1 MGSSNNGR
9 LLALAKF
16 SEELIAIEQA
26 EKLFDFIIDGMS
38 EIIGCNQA
46 SIMMFDPQ
54 AKSLK
59 LMKMRG
65 FKAQDYKSPRIEL
78 TNNVDQ
84 WIFEGGEVFALTEQ
98 GKNNFLIVFDED
110 ERKYFDC
117 ELRLPIFSKGKLTGI
132 LNLGKKSIGTE
143 YSNEDITLLRIL
155 VNSVSFALERIF
167 SSSPP
172 GSYPQKEIKTQENS
186 TPSDQ
191 LKIKR
196 RVNNDEMIGNSRAMK
211 RIMYLIERVAP
222 KDVTVLITGESGT
235 GKELVARAIHQ
246 KSCRSDKPMVAMNCA
261 ALPENLVESE
271 LFGHEKGAFTGAHCQ
286 KQGKFEFA
294 DGGTLFLDEIGD
306 MSLATQSKL
315 LRVLQDNTIQRIGG
329 NKTITANVRVITA
342 TNKKLSEEIKQGKFR
357 EDLYYRIN
365 VVQIDIPPLR
375 ERTEDIPLLADYFLK
390 KYNHFYG
397 KNIKRIACRALDRL
411 IHHSFPGNI
420 RELQN
425 LIERAVIME
434 QGDELSLDFIPIS
447 PLLAKSS
454 VSQDSNG
461 TLEELEKDYIKR
473 VIQQVN
479 FNKSHAS
486 RILGIAR
493 KTLREKMQKYDL

>member
-1 MGSSNNGR
+1 M
-9 LLALAKF
+9 
-16 SEELIAIEQA
+16 
-26 EKLFDFIIDGMS
+26 
-38 EIIGCNQA
+38 
-46 SIMMFDPQ
+46 
-54 AKSLK
+54 
-59 LMKMRG
+59 
-65 FKAQDYKSPRIEL
+65 
-78 TNNVDQ
+78 
-84 WIFEGGEVFALTEQ
+84 
-98 GKNNFLIVFDED
+98 
-110 ERKYFDC
+110 
-117 ELRLPIFSKGKLTGI
+117 
-132 LNLGKKSIGTE
+132 
-143 YSNEDITLLRIL
+143 
-155 VNSVSFALERIF
+155 
-167 SSSPP
+167 
-172 GSYPQKEIKTQENS
+172 
-186 TPSDQ
+186 
-191 LKIKR
+191 
-196 RVNNDEMIGNSRAMK
+196 
-211 RIMYLIERVAP
+211 
-222 KDVTVLITGESGT
+222 
-235 GKELVARAIHQ
+235 
-246 KSCRSDKPMVAMNCA
+246 
-261 ALPENLVESE
+261 ESE

-447 PLLAKSS
+447 PLLVKSS